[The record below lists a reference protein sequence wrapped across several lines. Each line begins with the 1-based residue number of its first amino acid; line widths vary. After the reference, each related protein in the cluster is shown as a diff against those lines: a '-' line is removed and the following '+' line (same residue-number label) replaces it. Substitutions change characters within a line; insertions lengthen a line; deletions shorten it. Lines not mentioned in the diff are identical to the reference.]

1 MYEYKNRIGFSQ
13 CDYKKR
19 LMLSELIDI
28 FQDCS
33 TFQSED
39 VGAGFDFLTEKGLA
53 WVINYWELD
62 IERLPMLCE
71 WVTVGTFPYGMRG
84 FLADRNF
91 YLKDEDGNYIVKANT
106 LWTFLNLKEA
116 KPVRV
121 LPEFYDIYEMEE
133 KLDMNYGSRKVNIP
147 EGEGVIVEEQES
159 VVIQKHHLD
168 SNRHVNNGQ
177 YVKIALA
184 CIDEDFDIGSC
195 KRFRIDYRKQAKLGD
210 VIVPCVYKA
219 EDKIVVALKDEED
232 GIFSVAEI
240 GK

>member
-91 YLKDEDGNYIVKANT
+91 YLKDEEGNWLPIADMKDVK
-106 LWTFLNLKEA
+106 
-116 KPVRV
+116 
-121 LPEFYDIYEMEE
+121 
-133 KLDMNYGSRKVNIP
+133 
-147 EGEGVIVEEQES
+147 
-159 VVIQKHHLD
+159 
-168 SNRHVNNGQ
+168 
-177 YVKIALA
+177 LA
-184 CIDEDFDIGSC
+184 
-195 KRFRIDYRKQAKLGD
+195 
-210 VIVPCVYKA
+210 A
-219 EDKIVVALKDEED
+219 EDRWMIATLNNAAK
-232 GIFSVAEI
+232 EI
-240 GK
+240 TYCLNF